1 MEPNLIIK
9 PSQWLNLGWYAL
21 TVGGVYVHEYLGV
34 SLLIIL
40 IYKVLDIYCWSYRFY
55 DDILVEKRGILNVT
69 REEVHY
75 FRIKSMMV
83 EEPFF
88 QRILD
93 LSTINMSTS
102 EALKQNFVLHGIT
115 NAEET
120 KEYLAKMTK
129 TKRRSNGIR
138 EMDIINGY

>member
-1 MEPNLIIK
+1 
-9 PSQWLNLGWYAL
+9 
-21 TVGGVYVHEYLGV
+21 
-34 SLLIIL
+34 
-40 IYKVLDIYCWSYRFY
+40 LDIYCWSYQFY

-69 REEVHY
+69 QEEVHY

-83 EEPFF
+83 EEPLF

-102 EALKQNFVLHGIT
+102 EHLKQNFVLHGIT
-115 NAEET
+115 NAEGT
-120 KEYLAKMTK
+120 KDYLAKLTK

>member
-9 PSQWLNLGWYAL
+9 PSQWLNVGWYAV
-21 TVGGVYVHEYLGV
+21 TVGGLYIHEYLGLFFLV
-34 SLLIIL
+34 IL
-40 IYKVLDIYCWSYRFY
+40 IYKVLDIYCWSYQFY

-69 REEVHY
+69 QEEVHY

-83 EEPFF
+83 EEPLF

-102 EALKQNFVLHGIT
+102 EHLKQNFVLHGIT
-115 NAEET
+115 NAEGT
-120 KEYLAKMTK
+120 KDYLAKLTK

>member
-1 MEPNLIIK
+1 MEPKIIVK
-9 PSQWLNLGWYAL
+9 PSQWVNLGWYGAA
-21 TVGGVYVHEYLGV
+21 VGGFYTHDYLGI
-34 SLLIIL
+34 LISVIL

-55 DDILVEKRGILNVT
+55 DDILVEKRGILSVT

-88 QRILD
+88 LRILD
-93 LSTINMSTS
+93 LSIINMSTS
-102 EALKQNFVLHGIT
+102 EQLKPNFSLYGILK
-115 NAEET
+115 AEEV
-120 KEYLAKMTK
+120 KDEIARVTK

-138 EMDIINGY
+138 EYDIT

>member
-1 MEPNLIIK
+1 MEPNLVIK

-21 TVGGVYVHEYLGV
+21 TVGGLYIHEYLGLFFLV
-34 SLLIIL
+34 IL
-40 IYKVLDIYCWSYRFY
+40 IYKVLDIHCWSYQFY

-69 REEVHY
+69 QEEVHY

-83 EEPFF
+83 EEPLS
-88 QRILD
+88 QRLIE

-102 EALKQNFVLHGIT
+102 EHLKPNFVLYGIR

-120 KEYLAKMTK
+120 KEYIAELTK
-129 TKRRSNGIR
+129 IGRRNNGIR
-138 EMDIINGY
+138 EMDIING

>member
-1 MEPNLIIK
+1 MEPKIIVK
-9 PSQWLNLGWYAL
+9 PSQWVNLGWYGAA
-21 TVGGVYVHEYLGV
+21 VGGLYIHEYLGILMSV
-34 SLLIIL
+34 IL

-55 DDILVEKRGILNVT
+55 DDILVEKRGILSVT

-88 QRILD
+88 LRILD
-93 LSTINMSTS
+93 LSIINMSTS
-102 EALKQNFVLHGIT
+102 EQLKPNFSLYGILK
-115 NAEET
+115 AEEV
-120 KEYLAKMTK
+120 KNEIARVTK

-138 EMDIINGY
+138 EYDIT